1 LTHVI
6 CDLDGVLYRGCKLIP
21 GSAEALQRLVD
32 ALPVLFVTNN
42 STRPPAATAEKIT
55 QLTGVNIDAE
65 QVLTSSMAAA
75 TMLEEGDSPVLVVG
89 EQGVADAITTRGLEV
104 TPAHDEARAV
114 VVGLTRRIDY
124 EMIAAAADAV
134 REGARFIA
142 TNIDP
147 TFPTESGLLP
157 GAGSL
162 VAAIAAA
169 SGREPEVAGKPHAP
183 MRRLIEKAGV
193 SDAWVIGDRLDT
205 DIALASDHPD
215 WRTIVVLTGVTG
227 EEEAQGADVDFVV
240 ADFSRAVDVVLTALE
255 GR

>member
-1 LTHVI
+1 
-6 CDLDGVLYRGCKLIP
+6 
-21 GSAEALQRLVD
+21 
-32 ALPVLFVTNN
+32 
-42 STRPPAATAEKIT
+42 
-55 QLTGVNIDAE
+55 
-65 QVLTSSMAAA
+65 
-75 TMLEEGDSPVLVVG
+75 
-89 EQGVADAITTRGLEV
+89 
-104 TPAHDEARAV
+104 
-114 VVGLTRRIDY
+114 
-124 EMIAAAADAV
+124 MIAAAADAV

-169 SGREPEVAGKPHAP
+169 SGRGPEVAGKPHAP

-205 DIALASDHPD
+205 DIALASGHPD